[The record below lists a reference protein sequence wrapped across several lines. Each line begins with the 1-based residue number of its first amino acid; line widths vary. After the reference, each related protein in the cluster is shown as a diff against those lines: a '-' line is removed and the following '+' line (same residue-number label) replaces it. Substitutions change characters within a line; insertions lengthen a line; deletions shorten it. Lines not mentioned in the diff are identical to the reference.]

1 MRKELKDSVTMTIES
16 NAVHNVCI
24 TTNQPDTKCNP
35 IPCHNYATKQRAI
48 VNNQLNIVT
57 CRTYRGGATAVKV
70 GAGRTR
76 NRILQFSLLQLKLQL

>member
-57 CRTYRGGATAVKV
+57 CRTYRAAQ
-70 GAGRTR
+70 R
-76 NRILQFSLLQLKLQL
+76 L